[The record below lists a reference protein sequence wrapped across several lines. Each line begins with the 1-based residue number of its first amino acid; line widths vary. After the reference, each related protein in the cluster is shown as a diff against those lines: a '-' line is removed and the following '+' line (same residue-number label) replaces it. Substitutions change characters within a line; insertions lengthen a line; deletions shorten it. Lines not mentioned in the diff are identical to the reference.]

1 MIKFIKQNFLKIV
14 DKCKVALDIL
24 LEYFLILVKYIFY
37 PIVWLFEYNEDILIA
52 PAIGDI
58 VENNEDE
65 SRNMVAFVSVD
76 NGIYD
81 IRMFSGL
88 HTVIGK
94 RGRSKK
100 ALTVDKTFCDWPPE
114 NSTVYRDGEVI
125 YPLSNFK
132 LSKIRFFE
140 FIKKGILKHRR

>member
-14 DKCKVALDIL
+14 DKCKVVLDIL

-100 ALTVDKTFCDWPPE
+100 G
-114 NSTVYRDGEVI
+114 SY
-125 YPLSNFK
+125 S
-132 LSKIRFFE
+132 
-140 FIKKGILKHRR
+140 